1 MALTTVDVVTNV
13 VSGVEV
19 PKNATIVVS
28 CLRTGEYKISNA
40 VYESSLTYNTLES
53 KYTDRFQNNIDNL
66 RTVDG
71 GNA

>member
-1 MALTTVDVVTNV
+1 MAITTVDVITNV
-13 VSGVEV
+13 VSGVENQYTGSV
-19 PKNATIVVS
+19 IVS
-28 CLRTGEYKISNA
+28 CLRTGEFSYTHPVFEKHIS
-40 VYESSLTYNTLES
+40 YDDLET